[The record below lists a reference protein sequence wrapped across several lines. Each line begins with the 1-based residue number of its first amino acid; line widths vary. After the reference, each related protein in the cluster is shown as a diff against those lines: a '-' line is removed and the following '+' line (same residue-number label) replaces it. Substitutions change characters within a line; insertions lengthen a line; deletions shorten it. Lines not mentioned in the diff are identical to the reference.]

1 MRIGTVVG
9 NIWATRKEEGLQG
22 LKLLIIQPKNVDG
35 QFSHEQIVA
44 ADRIGAGVGDE
55 VILTMGS
62 AAVRSFSTTTICPI
76 DAIVVGIID
85 GTDEA
90 RGEHS
95 EGSDRHD

>member
-22 LKLLIIQPKNVDG
+22 LKLLIIQPIKLDG
-35 QFSHEQIVA
+35 QLSDEQIVA
-44 ADRIGAGVGDE
+44 ADRIGAGVGDN

-62 AAVRSFSTTTICPI
+62 AAVRSFSTSSICPI

-85 GTDEA
+85 GTVE
-90 RGEHS
+90 S
-95 EGSDRHD
+95 

>member
-22 LKLLIIQPKNVDG
+22 LKLLIIQPIKLDG
-35 QFSHEQIVA
+35 QLSDEQIVA
-44 ADRIGAGVGDE
+44 ADRIGAGVGGDN

-62 AAVRSFSTTTICPI
+62 AAVRSFSTTSICPI

-85 GTDEA
+85 GKDE
-90 RGEHS
+90 S
-95 EGSDRHD
+95 

>member
-22 LKLLIIQPKNVDG
+22 LKLLIIQPKKTNG
-35 QFSHEQIVA
+35 QLADEQIVA
-44 ADRIGAGVGDE
+44 ADRIGAGVGDD

-62 AAVRSFSTTTICPI
+62 AAVRSFSKEVICPI

-85 GTDEA
+85 GSDE
-90 RGEHS
+90 
-95 EGSDRHD
+95 